1 MRLNTCGAAVKT
13 FRLLYNALIPIRDVA
28 MDIAIRA
35 AILVTL
41 LVIVASLGS
50 GLFYLMR
57 DRGDSRR
64 TLNALTLRIAL
75 SRSFCFC

>member
-1 MRLNTCGAAVKT
+1 
-13 FRLLYNALIPIRDVA
+13 

-75 SRSFCFC
+75 SVILFLLILLGFLTGVITPNQSPLA

>member
-1 MRLNTCGAAVKT
+1 
-13 FRLLYNALIPIRDVA
+13 

-50 GLFYLMR
+50 GLFYLMK

-64 TLNALTLRIAL
+64 TLNALTLRITL
-75 SRSFCFC
+75 SIILFLLILLGFLTGVITPNQSPLA